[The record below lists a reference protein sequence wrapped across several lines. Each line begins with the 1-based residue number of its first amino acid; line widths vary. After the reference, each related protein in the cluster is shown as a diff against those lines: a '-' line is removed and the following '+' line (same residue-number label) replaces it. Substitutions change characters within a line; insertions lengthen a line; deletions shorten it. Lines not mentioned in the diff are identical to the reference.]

1 METHRAHIRDL
12 RALTSVELDGK
23 VKDLKHELFNLR
35 FQFVAG
41 RVESPAKI
49 KQTRREI
56 ARVKTVAR
64 EKAVG
69 GSGRLPG
76 ERTAT

>member
-1 METHRAHIRDL
+1 METRALHVKNLRNLTNVELEEKTRDL
-12 RALTSVELDGK
+12 K
-23 VKDLKHELFNLR
+23 KELFNLR

-56 ARVKTVAR
+56 ARVKTILN
-64 EKAVG
+64 EKQKGKAGQSSAVK
-69 GSGRLPG
+69 
-76 ERTAT
+76 A

>member
-1 METHRAHIRDL
+1 METRAIHVRNL
-12 RALTSVELDGK
+12 RNLTSVELDEK
-23 VKDLKHELFNLR
+23 ARDLKKELFNLR

-56 ARVKTVAR
+56 ARVKTILR
-64 EKAVG
+64 EKLKGESTKTG
-69 GSGRLPG
+69 GG
-76 ERTAT
+76 AA

>member
-1 METHRAHIRDL
+1 METHALHVKNL
-12 RALTSVELDGK
+12 RGLTAVELDEK
-23 VKDLKHELFNLR
+23 TRDLQKELFNLR

-56 ARVKTVAR
+56 ARVKTILR
-64 EKAVG
+64 EKQKGEAGQSSAVK
-69 GSGRLPG
+69 
-76 ERTAT
+76 A

>member
-1 METHRAHIRDL
+1 METRALHVKNLRSLTDVELEEKARDL
-12 RALTSVELDGK
+12 K
-23 VKDLKHELFNLR
+23 KELFNLR

-56 ARVKTVAR
+56 DRVKTILRTKQKGATGQSSAV
-64 EKAVG
+64 KA
-69 GSGRLPG
+69 
-76 ERTAT
+76 

>member
-1 METHRAHIRDL
+1 METRALHVKNLRSLTDVELEEKTRDL
-12 RALTSVELDGK
+12 K
-23 VKDLKHELFNLR
+23 KELFNLR

-56 ARVKTVAR
+56 ARVKTILS
-64 EKAVG
+64 EKQK
-69 GSGRLPG
+69 G
-76 ERTAT
+76 EAGQSSALKA

>member
-1 METHRAHIRDL
+1 METHALHVKNLRGLTAAELDEKTRDL
-12 RALTSVELDGK
+12 K
-23 VKDLKHELFNLR
+23 KELFNLR

-56 ARVKTVAR
+56 ARVKTILR
-64 EKAVG
+64 EKQKGEAGQSSAVK
-69 GSGRLPG
+69 
-76 ERTAT
+76 A

>member
-1 METHRAHIRDL
+1 METRALHVKNLRSLTDVELEEKARDL
-12 RALTSVELDGK
+12 K
-23 VKDLKHELFNLR
+23 KELFNLR

-56 ARVKTVAR
+56 ARVKTILRAKQKGETGQSPAV
-64 EKAVG
+64 KA
-69 GSGRLPG
+69 
-76 ERTAT
+76 